1 MSNYAGKTDI
11 KNISH
16 IDTSSFALNSNLASL
31 KREVDKLDI
40 NNLVPVSVD
49 LIKLSDVVKNDVVK
63 KTVYEKLVAK
73 VNNIDT
79 SLFVLKIKYDTD
91 KSELEKKIP
100 GTSGLVKK
108 TYYNAKITEI
118 EGKIP
123 SISGLATNT
132 ALTAVENKVPNIGS
146 LVKKIDYDVKTTEI
160 ADHNHDKYITTPEF
174 NELILKNFIARL
186 AQTNLVT
193 KTEVLIET
201 FLQINQH
208 IQHLL
213 VEKELKK
220 LNTFDSIYFRGKSH
234 FEEDGMRNYLVFQ
247 NILKE
252 LLMLVMI
259 ITFIIKNLKGY
270 LMKQLILLKH
280 LIIELL
286 HT

>member
-160 ADHNHDKYITTPEF
+160 ADHNHDKYITTLEF
-174 NELILKNFIARL
+174 NELIFKNFIARL

-193 KTEVLIET
+193 KTEVLIEK

>member
-1 MSNYAGKTDI
+1 M
-11 KNISH
+11 
-16 IDTSSFALNSNLASL
+16 
-31 KREVDKLDI
+31 
-40 NNLVPVSVD
+40 
-49 LIKLSDVVKNDVVK
+49 
-63 KTVYEKLVAK
+63 
-73 VNNIDT
+73 
-79 SLFVLKIKYDTD
+79 
-91 KSELEKKIP
+91 
-100 GTSGLVKK
+100 
-108 TYYNAKITEI
+108 
-118 EGKIP
+118 
-123 SISGLATNT
+123 
-132 ALTAVENKVPNIGS
+132 
-146 LVKKIDYDVKTTEI
+146 KTTEI

-193 KTEVLIET
+193 KTEVLIEK

-247 NILKE
+247 NISKE

>member
-63 KTVYEKLVAK
+63 KTVYEKLIAK

-193 KTEVLIET
+193 KTEVLIEK

>member
-193 KTEVLIET
+193 KTEVLIEK

-280 LIIELL
+280 LIIELI

>member
-1 MSNYAGKTDI
+1 MINQLLS
-11 KNISH
+11 S
-16 IDTSSFALNSNLASL
+16 IDTSA
-31 KREVDKLDI
+31 
-40 NNLVPVSVD
+40 
-49 LIKLSDVVKNDVVK
+49 
-63 KTVYEKLVAK
+63 
-73 VNNIDT
+73 
-79 SLFVLKIKYDTD
+79 FVLKTKYNID

-100 GTSGLVKK
+100 DTSGLVKK
-108 TYYNAKITEI
+108 KDYNAKITEI

-193 KTEVLIET
+193 KTEVLIEK

>member
-193 KTEVLIET
+193 KTEVLIEK

-280 LIIELL
+280 LIIDLL

>member
-193 KTEVLIET
+193 KTEVLIEK

>member
-160 ADHNHDKYITTPEF
+160 ADHNHDKYITTLEF

-193 KTEVLIET
+193 KTEVLIEK